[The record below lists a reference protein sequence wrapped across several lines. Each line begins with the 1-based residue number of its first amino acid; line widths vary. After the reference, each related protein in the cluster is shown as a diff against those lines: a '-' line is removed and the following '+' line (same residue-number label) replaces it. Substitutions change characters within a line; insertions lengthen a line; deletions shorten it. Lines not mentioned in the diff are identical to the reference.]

1 MNKDYADFM
10 HEIGILGDKIL
21 KDEQG
26 LGNALV
32 SHNLRR
38 LQNFAWWTYEF
49 GLIKNNGQTDQ
60 FRRKENDIDYE
71 IYGSGIISSYDETIN
86 VIDCAKGTSNRSKF
100 LSYDIE
106 EIVMTC
112 FNYSDIQDRY
122 FVIESMKDL
131 YASFR
136 NNQDLFW
143 FKG

>member
-1 MNKDYADFM
+1 M
-10 HEIGILGDKIL
+10 
-21 KDEQG
+21 
-26 LGNALV
+26 V

-60 FRRKENDIDYE
+60 FRRGENDIDYE

-86 VIDCAKGTSNRSKF
+86 VIECAKGISNRSKF

-143 FKG
+143 FNG

>member
-1 MNKDYADFM
+1 MSENKN
-10 HEIGILGDKIL
+10 K
-21 KDEQG
+21 
-26 LGNALV
+26 
-32 SHNLRR
+32 
-38 LQNFAWWTYEF
+38 
-49 GLIKNNGQTDQ
+49 
-60 FRRKENDIDYE
+60 
-71 IYGSGIISSYDETIN
+71 YDHLFQN
-86 VIDCAKGTSNRSKF
+86 VIECAKGTSAHSKF

-143 FKG
+143 FRG